1 MSNRREFMA
10 KIVSGAATV
19 AVSGFS
25 NSSKVLGANDRV
37 RIGLIGA
44 GGRGKEILK
53 AAVGCPNTEAV
64 AVADLYTRRLEEA
77 KQIVPEAKT
86 YSDFRRLLDD
96 KSIDAVL
103 IATPHHQH
111 ALNFVPAIQA
121 GKDVYQ
127 EKTMAFNPDHA
138 RRMRRAFE
146 GSGRV
151 VQVGVQ
157 STSGPAVEHV
167 SEHLN
172 LESMGTITA
181 LHTLMFRNSP
191 CGGWMREIPPD
202 CDLQH
207 VDWNAFQGE
216 VAPHPFDPKRFI
228 NWRFFWDTSGGNVF
242 ENMVHQVGFWF
253 KLLNLQ
259 IPSKVTMVGVNL
271 LNERL
276 KERLNPSSSKRE
288 WKLGSSL
295 IREGDRLMVIK
306 NDYLLNIYNGD
317 MGKLKSIEGDHLVVT
332 IHGIGVGSMDTQV
345 KIPKA
350 SASRLLKLAYAI
362 TVHKSQGSE
371 FDTILLPITRSQGRM
386 LQRNLFYTAV
396 TRARKKVWLLGD
408 SEAVLRAIDNDQ
420 VVQRNTVLGR
430 VLSYICSSGVG
441 CPHD

>member
-271 LNERL
+271 LSPAMELPDTMDVCMEHSEKILFTWNSMFGNRYYGETYDLLLGNKGTIIRDENEIVHYEVQG
-276 KERLNPSSSKRE
+276 KEGA
-288 WKLGSSL
+288 GSVMEPMTRSQAPPD
-295 IREGDRLMVIK
+295 I
-306 NDYLLNIYNGD
+306 
-317 MGKLKSIEGDHLVVT
+317 
-332 IHGIGVGSMDTQV
+332 IGVGDPLTFAHMQNFFDCLRSRKQPNCPFEIGYRSAIACQMAT
-345 KIPKA
+345 A
-350 SASRLLKLAYAI
+350 SCR
-362 TVHKSQGSE
+362 
-371 FDTILLPITRSQGRM
+371 
-386 LQRNLFYTAV
+386 
-396 TRARKKVWLLGD
+396 
-408 SEAVLRAIDNDQ
+408 
-420 VVQRNTVLGR
+420 LGR
-430 VLSYICSSGVG
+430 TVRWDAEREEIL
-441 CPHD
+441 